1 METVNTIEEQ
11 LSEVLD
17 NILGLLLLEGSYEVE
32 EEEVGF
38 MVSIDT
44 KDAGRLIGARG
55 ESLEGLQLLVNQIMS
70 RKMGQFVLSEAKPKV
85 GEAGGSTLSRAEG
98 FKRVIL
104 DVSGWRKQKEEE
116 LISRAK
122 DLGKQ
127 VLETGKEM
135 ELEPMSPWQR
145 RVVHMV
151 IQELGGLSSES
162 MGEGRDRHIVI
173 KQTVQKTQ
181 KDSDNSEDQTV

>member
-1 METVNTIEEQ
+1 MEEAEEGF
-11 LSEVLD
+11 EVL
-17 NILGLLLLEGSYEVE
+17 IE
-32 EEEVGF
+32 
-38 MVSIDT
+38 T

-70 RKMGQFVLSEAKPKV
+70 RKV
-85 GEAGGSTLSRAEG
+85 GENSLVGE

-104 DVSGWRKQKEEE
+104 DVGGWRKQKEEE
-116 LISRAK
+116 LKSSAK
-122 DLGKQ
+122 QWAKQ

-151 IQELGGLSSES
+151 IQDTGGLSSES
-162 MGEGRDRHIVI
+162 VGEGRDRHIVI
-173 KQTVQKTQ
+173 KATLSVKAQ
-181 KDSDNSEDQTV
+181 SEQQD

>member
-1 METVNTIEEQ
+1 MEEQ
-11 LSEVLD
+11 LSDTLD
-17 NILGLLLLEGSYEVE
+17 NLLGMLLLEGSYEIE
-32 EEEVGF
+32 EGADGF

-55 ESLEGLQLLVNQIMS
+55 ESLEGLQLIVNQIMS
-70 RKMGQFVLSEAKPKV
+70 RKV
-85 GEAGGSTLSRAEG
+85 GENT

-104 DVSGWRKQKEEE
+104 DVGEWRKQKEEE
-116 LISRAK
+116 LKSMAK

-127 VLETGKEM
+127 VLESGKEL
-135 ELEPMSPWQR
+135 EVEPMSPWQR

-151 IQELGGLSSES
+151 LEEMGGLTSES

-173 KQTVQKTQ
+173 KPAK
-181 KDSDNSEDQTV
+181 KD